1 MRYYGEDYY
10 QELKI
15 SIATVR
21 DSVEDR
27 NYAQPIQTAPISDDR
42 YRIQSRGVNE
52 SRKAMK
58 HIAKIKADLDRLEEV
73 IDTFYSD
80 ADETGANIIELADN
94 IQVLIRESNSSL
106 ARMSRMLR
114 GVGEYGGR
122 TVTSADI
129 RSAGINT
136 QNFSERSLN
145 FWIKVIDTDL
155 IAGNAR
161 EEAVEKYL
169 EHFDFQRPFSM
180 ETMDRLNGL
189 LDHYATLRFGETT
202 DIRDMDMMPIDHC
215 IKIFENMYPDEIK
228 KLDTFFSKALKKGD
242 DTTKLNVKRI
252 KYAIYTADPEY
263 RDVLLGYLP
272 KIKLNPLTEGDG
284 EYYKKKLSINL
295 FRDYD
300 QKEDG
305 RYIFDDPF
313 CNFFHEMGHGIDHL
327 SAAKNS
333 TRSTALSDLLVQ
345 DAAKAFYDNLG
356 ESGIKLTHSEKQKVI
371 DFLISP
377 SNINVIG
384 EDRDIKTVINN
395 LPSDWSP
402 EMKDSYMYMRDYY
415 GSRDYIFYIQDNGIP
430 FIMSVDTVSPSGAIK
445 HEIKYK
451 LLSDTVGAVTSNKLA
466 STPFYH
472 PPLFEQGGYINASNT
487 KEFMQQLA
495 QDSYWYDPKSGE
507 LNEKAEREFF
517 ANSFEANI
525 LGYDT
530 EPIYSV
536 FDDSYRSFNDIID
549 DVHKGLNN

>member
-27 NYAQPIQTAPISDDR
+27 DYAQPIRTAPISDDR
-42 YRIQSRGVNE
+42 YRIQSRGVDE

-58 HIAKIKADLDRLEEV
+58 HIVKIKADLDRLEEV

-189 LDHYATLRFGETT
+189 LDHYATLRFGE
-202 DIRDMDMMPIDHC
+202 
-215 IKIFENMYPDEIK
+215 
-228 KLDTFFSKALKKGD
+228 
-242 DTTKLNVKRI
+242 
-252 KYAIYTADPEY
+252 
-263 RDVLLGYLP
+263 
-272 KIKLNPLTEGDG
+272 
-284 EYYKKKLSINL
+284 
-295 FRDYD
+295 
-300 QKEDG
+300 
-305 RYIFDDPF
+305 
-313 CNFFHEMGHGIDHL
+313 
-327 SAAKNS
+327 
-333 TRSTALSDLLVQ
+333 
-345 DAAKAFYDNLG
+345 
-356 ESGIKLTHSEKQKVI
+356 
-371 DFLISP
+371 LIS
-377 SNINVIG
+377 S
-384 EDRDIKTVINN
+384 
-395 LPSDWSP
+395 
-402 EMKDSYMYMRDYY
+402 
-415 GSRDYIFYIQDNGIP
+415 
-430 FIMSVDTVSPSGAIK
+430 
-445 HEIKYK
+445 
-451 LLSDTVGAVTSNKLA
+451 LSESSLRYC
-466 STPFYH
+466 F
-472 PPLFEQGGYINASNT
+472 
-487 KEFMQQLA
+487 
-495 QDSYWYDPKSGE
+495 
-507 LNEKAEREFF
+507 
-517 ANSFEANI
+517 
-525 LGYDT
+525 
-530 EPIYSV
+530 
-536 FDDSYRSFNDIID
+536 
-549 DVHKGLNN
+549 